1 MVRRTKQEALATRQQ
16 IIDAAEAQFL
26 RRGVART
33 SLQDIA
39 AAAGLTRGAIYWHF
53 KDKAELFDAMLS
65 RVALPMEQAVDRSAD
80 PAIDDP
86 LAQIRRSLLDS
97 LRATVED
104 PQTRRVFEI
113 ALQKVEYVDEMKA
126 VRERRLA
133 SLRERSR
140 HLEAALRRARAQ
152 GRVGNATPARAAA
165 LGLHA
170 LVSGLI
176 QNWLLDP
183 QGFDLQ
189 RVGRQAVDAYLAGLQ
204 PRATDPRAPR

>member
-16 IIDAAEAQFL
+16 IIDAAQAQFL
-26 RRGVART
+26 LRGVART

-53 KDKAELFDAMLS
+53 KDKAELFDAMLA
-65 RVALPMEQAVDRSAD
+65 RVVLPMEQAVDRSAD
-80 PAIDDP
+80 PAVGDP

-152 GRVGNATPARAAA
+152 GRVGSRTPARAAA

-183 QGFDLQ
+183 AGFDLQ
-189 RVGRQAVDAYLAGLQ
+189 RVGRQAVDAYLAGLH
-204 PRATDPRAPR
+204 PRATARR

>member
-26 RRGVART
+26 LRGVART

-39 AAAGLTRGAIYWHF
+39 EAAGLTRGAIYWHF
-53 KDKAELFDAMLS
+53 KDKAELFGAMFS
-65 RVALPMEQAVDRSAD
+65 RVALPMEQAIDRSAD

-86 LAQIRRSLLDS
+86 LAQIRRGLQAT
-97 LRATVED
+97 LRATVKD

-140 HLEAALRRARAQ
+140 HLDVALRRARAQ
-152 GRVGNATPARAAA
+152 GRVGNETPTHAAA

-189 RVGRQAVDAYLAGLQ
+189 RVGRQVVEAYLRGLQ
-204 PRATDPRAPR
+204 PRAASATARR